1 LAALHFAVKNDN
13 VNIARRLL
21 DAGAAINA
29 EASIRNTRNSRL
41 LPSICLLSIF
51 LAALHMAAAYK
62 RLKMIE
68 LLLAPGRNAT
78 LSQDLEGYTA
88 LHLAL
93 FVARDDVDVLNKLLA
108 LLLPHC
114 NDECLAL
121 KTLKGQMTAREL
133 AASLNLV
140 SPFEQLTQ
148 SRPKS
153 KTEL

>member
-1 LAALHFAVKNDN
+1 VVLFFEDRTCDKR
-13 VNIARRLL
+13 RRLFHATYHSFH
-21 DAGAAINA
+21 DAPMM
-29 EASIRNTRNSRL
+29 SKSRIEYSVRMFFEEFL
-41 LPSICLLSIF
+41 LIS
-51 LAALHMAAAYK
+51 
-62 RLKMIE
+62 
-68 LLLAPGRNAT
+68 
-78 LSQDLEGYTA
+78 A

-140 SPFEQLTQ
+140 SQFELRSTTLQCI
-148 SRPKS
+148 
-153 KTEL
+153 